1 MPHHSAQLA
10 LFGFEEDQIAEAA
23 WMAQVTA
30 GLSVYLYGIDY
41 NVAKFK
47 EDLAKQI
54 DYVKSKAQS

>member
-1 MPHHSAQLA
+1 
-10 LFGFEEDQIAEAA
+10 
-23 WMAQVTA
+23 MAQVTA

-54 DYVKSKAQS
+54 EFVKKRGES

>member
-10 LFGFEEDQIAEAA
+10 LYGFEADQISEAA
-23 WMAQVTA
+23 WMAQVTV

-41 NVAKFK
+41 DVAKFK

-54 DYVKSKAQS
+54 EHVKRTSGS